1 MDSQSAPKS
10 LLCISLILLYISSAQ
25 AFNITKLLAF
35 YDPTYSTFNSYL
47 TQANLASDINR
58 RQTITVLAVPNSAMK
73 SLEGKSKDVIKDVMS
88 LHVILDY
95 FDDQKIHKL
104 SKKTAL
110 LTTLFQSSGI
120 ADGQQGFLNVTVL
133 SSGEV
138 AFGSAVKGA
147 QLDAQLVK
155 SVAAQPYNISVLEVS
170 SLIIPQ
176 GIDNSPPSPPPP
188 PSAAPAPAPTKSKK
202 APAPTPAKA
211 PKSSKSP
218 APAPAADSP
227 AADVPSPAEAPA
239 DAPAAD
245 APTPAAGPV
254 ADAPAADKP
263 ADDKSKS
270 AGTRAGASLV
280 LGGAVLVIAGFLSS

>member
-1 MDSQSAPKS
+1 MDSQSAPRS
-10 LLCISLILLYISSAQ
+10 LLCISLILLYVSSAQ

-104 SKKTAL
+104 SRETAL
-110 LTTLFQSSGI
+110 LTTLFQSSGV

-147 QLDAQLVK
+147 QLNAQLVK

-188 PSAAPAPAPTKSKK
+188 PSAAPAPSPTKSKK
-202 APAPTPAKA
+202 APTPAPAKA

-227 AADVPSPAEAPA
+227 AADVPSPADAPAEAPA
-239 DAPAAD
+239 
-245 APTPAAGPV
+245 TGPV

-263 ADDKSKS
+263 ADDKPKS

-280 LGGAVLVIAGFLSS
+280 LGGAFLVIVGFLSS